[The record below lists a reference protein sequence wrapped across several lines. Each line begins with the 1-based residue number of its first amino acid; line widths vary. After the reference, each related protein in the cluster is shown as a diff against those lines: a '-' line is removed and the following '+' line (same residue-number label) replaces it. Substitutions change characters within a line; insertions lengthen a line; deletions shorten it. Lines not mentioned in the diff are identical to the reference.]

1 MMGRMM
7 SGLTVVMLA
16 AGACSTKP
24 AEAPA
29 SAAPPASP
37 AAAAYA
43 PVVSLNEIMVYVVDT
58 HSNEIWDAAMAPPT
72 NDDGWKALQRAAIAV
87 AAAGSLTRVSGNGPK
102 DQQWTEQADWAKYS
116 QAMSDAG
123 LAAVTA
129 VRSRNV
135 TEIASAG
142 DRLVVTCIDCHREYK
157 LDVPKVWTE
166 RQFPPEE
173 AKRP

>member
-1 MMGRMM
+1 MTGRML
-7 SGLTVVMLA
+7 SGLTVAMLA

-29 SAAPPASP
+29 SAVTPASP
-37 AAAAYA
+37 AADFA
-43 PVVSLNEIMVYVVDT
+43 PVVSLNEIMVYVVDS
-58 HSNEIWDAAMAPPT
+58 HSNELWDAAMTPPT
-72 NDDGWKALQRAAIAV
+72 SDAGWKELQRAAIAI

-102 DQQWTEQADWAKYS
+102 DQQWTQQADWVKYS

-129 VRSRNV
+129 VRSRTA
-135 TEIASAG
+135 TELAKAG

-157 LDVPKVWTE
+157 LDVPKLWTE

>member
-1 MMGRMM
+1 MSGRML
-7 SGLTVVMLA
+7 SGLGVAMLA
-16 AGACSTKP
+16 ASACSTKP

-29 SAAPPASP
+29 TAVTPVTP
-37 AAAAYA
+37 AAAYA

-58 HSNEIWDAAMAPPT
+58 HSNEIWDAAMTPPA
-72 NDDGWKALQRAAIAV
+72 NDEGWKELQRAAIAL

-102 DQQWTEQADWAKYS
+102 DQQWTQQADWAKHS

-135 TEIASAG
+135 TEIARAG
-142 DRLVVTCIDCHREYK
+142 DQLVITCIACHREYR
-157 LDVPKVWTE
+157 LDVPKIWTE

-173 AKRP
+173 ARRP

>member
-1 MMGRMM
+1 MTGRTMAI
-7 SGLTVVMLA
+7 LTVAMLA

-29 SAAPPASP
+29 SAVPPASP
-37 AAAAYA
+37 AAASYA
-43 PVVSLNEIMVYVVDT
+43 PVVSLNEIMVYVVDS
-58 HSNEIWDAAMAPPT
+58 HSNELWDAATAPPT
-72 NDDGWKALQRAAIAV
+72 TDDGWKELQRAAIAI

-102 DQQWTEQADWAKYS
+102 DQQWTEQADWAKHS

-135 TEIASAG
+135 GEIDKVG

-157 LDVPKVWTE
+157 LDVPKLWTE

-173 AKRP
+173 AGRP